1 MEIGAETFIIN
12 PVVLPHQGIDI
23 ILGMNWMTE
32 NNAVLDIGSRTIQ
45 LRSRVSGKVIRVHM
59 PDMKHMVATVNATE
73 LDEIKKIPV
82 VCDFPDVFPEELP
95 GLPPDRDVEFRID
108 LVPGTAP
115 VSKRPYRMAPDE
127 LKELKI
133 QLQEQLDKGFI
144 RPSSSPW
151 GCPALFVE
159 KKDQGGK
166 RLCVDYRPLNAVTVK
181 NKYPIPHIDILFDQL
196 AGAKVFSKIDLR
208 SGYYQIKIREED
220 IPKTAFSTR
229 YGLYEYLVMSFGLT
243 NAPAFFMYMMNSVFM
258 NELDKFVVVFIDDI
272 LIYSKNEKEHEEH
285 LRVVLTRLREHKLYA
300 KFSKCAFW
308 LKEVGFLGH
317 ILSEKGVAVDPSK
330 VKDVLN
336 WKQPETVTEIRSFLG
351 LAGYYRRFIK
361 DFSKI
366 AKPMTSLTKK
376 NAKFVW
382 GPKCEDGFRELK
394 KLLTTAPVLAQPDVT
409 KPFDVYCDASG
420 QGLGCVLMQ
429 EGRVIAYA
437 SRQLRK
443 HEANYPTHDL
453 ELAAVVHALKIWR
466 HYLLGNTCH
475 IYTDHKSL
483 KYIFTQPEL
492 NMRQRRWLKLIKDY
506 DLEIHY
512 HPGKANVVADALSR
526 RAHCNVI
533 EARPTG
539 RVICWEMDEI
549 EMPTE
554 QLVELYSL
562 IIEPTIKDLVI
573 VAQKQDPGMAHIREG
588 IDEEKKACFTLDDQG
603 VLWFNNRLI
612 VPKDMELRKKI
623 LDEAHTSVLTM
634 HPGSNKMYQDLKQK
648 FWWTRMKREIAKY
661 VSECDV
667 CKRVKAD
674 HLKPGGMLQ
683 PLNIPAWKWEDIHM
697 DFVVGLPRTQ
707 KGYDSIWVIIDRFTK
722 SAHFIPVKTCYTA
735 ATYAGLYISRI
746 VSLHGIP
753 VTITSDRGS
762 VFVSRF
768 WEHLQTAL
776 GTKLIR
782 SSAYHP
788 QTSGQVERVNQ
799 IVEDMLR
806 ACALTYSTK
815 WDECLPLAEFAYN
828 NSYQKRLNMAPFEAL
843 YGRRCRTPLNW
854 SEPGERVTFGPDLVT
869 QAEEQ
874 VKFIQSNLK
883 SAQSRQ
889 KSYSDRRRRPL
900 VFEKGDH
907 VYLRVSPMK
916 GVHRFGVKGKLAPR
930 YVGPF
935 KITEQ
940 CGPVAYRLELPPHL
954 AAVHD
959 VFHVSQLKKC
969 LRVPEKEVDT
979 SQVQIEPDL
988 TYEARPIKILDQ
1000 KQRSTRRNTVNFYK
1014 VQWSDH
1020 SEEEATWETE
1030 EYLQTKHPDPGV
1042 EERTREQPPIEE
1054 PEDPEPY
1061 PQQEDLRQAAD
1072 SAPDDTDPSEEG
1084 IVWNLIALEPLAVL
1098 ALAPILAVDPNKVED
1113 VLNWKQPQTV
1123 TEIRSFL
1130 GLADYYRRFIKDFSK
1145 IAKPMTVLTQ
1155 KNAKFAWS
1163 SKCEEAFRTLKTLLT
1178 SAPVLAQPDITK
1190 PFDVYCDASSSGLV
1204 CILMQEG
1211 RVIAYASCQLRKHE
1225 VNYPTHN
1232 LELLT
1237 VVYALKK
1244 WRHYLLGNTCHI
1256 YTDHKSLKY
1265 IFTQPELNMRQR
1277 RWLELI
1283 KDYDLEVHFP
1293 GKTTYWVKQYAELYI
1308 SRIVSLHGV
1317 PQTITS
1323 DRGSLFVSRFWEQ
1336 LQIALGTNLI
1346 RSSAYHPQ
1354 TSGQVE
1360 RVNQILEDMLRACA
1374 LTYSTKWDECLPLA
1388 EFAYNNSYQKSLD
1401 MAPFEALYGRRCRT
1415 PLNWSEPGERVTFS
1429 PDLVTQAEEQA
1440 KFIHS
1445 NLKRAQSRQKSYS
1458 GKRRR
1463 PLVFE
1468 KGDHVYLRVSPV
1480 KEVHQFGVK
1489 GKLAPRY
1496 IGPFKITRQCGP
1508 VAYRLELPPHLA
1520 AVHDVFHVSQL
1531 KKCLRVPEEVIDT
1544 SQIQI
1549 QPDITYEEKPIKV
1562 LDQKQRSTRRRTI
1575 DFYKVQWSNHSEEE
1589 ATWKQEEF
1597 LRTKYPGFL
1606 PSTSN

>member
-1 MEIGAETFIIN
+1 
-12 PVVLPHQGIDI
+12 
-23 ILGMNWMTE
+23 
-32 NNAVLDIGSRTIQ
+32 
-45 LRSRVSGKVIRVHM
+45 
-59 PDMKHMVATVNATE
+59 
-73 LDEIKKIPV
+73 
-82 VCDFPDVFPEELP
+82 
-95 GLPPDRDVEFRID
+95 
-108 LVPGTAP
+108 
-115 VSKRPYRMAPDE
+115 
-127 LKELKI
+127 
-133 QLQEQLDKGFI
+133 
-144 RPSSSPW
+144 
-151 GCPALFVE
+151 
-159 KKDQGGK
+159 
-166 RLCVDYRPLNAVTVK
+166 
-181 NKYPIPHIDILFDQL
+181 
-196 AGAKVFSKIDLR
+196 
-208 SGYYQIKIREED
+208 
-220 IPKTAFSTR
+220 
-229 YGLYEYLVMSFGLT
+229 MSFGLT

-285 LRVVLTRLREHKLYA
+285 LRIVLTQLRKHKLYA

-317 ILSEKGVAVDPSK
+317 ILSEKGVAVDPNK

-492 NMRQRRWLKLIKDY
+492 NMRQRRWLELIKDY

-533 EARPTG
+533 EARPTA

-562 IIEPTIKDLVI
+562 LIEPTIKDLVI

-603 VLWFNNRLI
+603 VLWFNNRLV

-735 ATYAGLYISRI
+735 ATYAGLYFSRI

-788 QTSGQVERVNQ
+788 QTSGQVKRVNQ

-815 WDECLPLAEFAYN
+815 WDECLPLSEFAYN
-828 NSYQKRLNMAPFEAL
+828 NSYQKSLNMAPFEAL

-874 VKFIQSNLK
+874 VRFIQENLK
-883 SAQSRQ
+883 RAQSRQ

-900 VFEKGDH
+900 VFKEGDH

-935 KITEQ
+935 KISEK
-940 CGPVAYRLELPPHL
+940 CGPVAYRLELPPRL

-959 VFHVSQLKKC
+959 IFHVSQLKKC
-969 LRVPEKEVDT
+969 LRVPEEEIDT

-988 TYEARPIKILDQ
+988 TYEARP
-1000 KQRSTRRNTVNFYK
+1000 V
-1014 VQWSDH
+1014 
-1020 SEEEATWETE
+1020 
-1030 EYLQTKHPDPGV
+1030 
-1042 EERTREQPPIEE
+1042 
-1054 PEDPEPY
+1054 
-1061 PQQEDLRQAAD
+1061 
-1072 SAPDDTDPSEEG
+1072 
-1084 IVWNLIALEPLAVL
+1084 
-1098 ALAPILAVDPNKVED
+1098 
-1113 VLNWKQPQTV
+1113 
-1123 TEIRSFL
+1123 
-1130 GLADYYRRFIKDFSK
+1130 
-1145 IAKPMTVLTQ
+1145 
-1155 KNAKFAWS
+1155 
-1163 SKCEEAFRTLKTLLT
+1163 
-1178 SAPVLAQPDITK
+1178 
-1190 PFDVYCDASSSGLV
+1190 
-1204 CILMQEG
+1204 
-1211 RVIAYASCQLRKHE
+1211 
-1225 VNYPTHN
+1225 
-1232 LELLT
+1232 
-1237 VVYALKK
+1237 
-1244 WRHYLLGNTCHI
+1244 
-1256 YTDHKSLKY
+1256 
-1265 IFTQPELNMRQR
+1265 
-1277 RWLELI
+1277 
-1283 KDYDLEVHFP
+1283 
-1293 GKTTYWVKQYAELYI
+1293 
-1308 SRIVSLHGV
+1308 
-1317 PQTITS
+1317 
-1323 DRGSLFVSRFWEQ
+1323 
-1336 LQIALGTNLI
+1336 
-1346 RSSAYHPQ
+1346 
-1354 TSGQVE
+1354 
-1360 RVNQILEDMLRACA
+1360 
-1374 LTYSTKWDECLPLA
+1374 
-1388 EFAYNNSYQKSLD
+1388 
-1401 MAPFEALYGRRCRT
+1401 
-1415 PLNWSEPGERVTFS
+1415 
-1429 PDLVTQAEEQA
+1429 
-1440 KFIHS
+1440 
-1445 NLKRAQSRQKSYS
+1445 
-1458 GKRRR
+1458 
-1463 PLVFE
+1463 
-1468 KGDHVYLRVSPV
+1468 
-1480 KEVHQFGVK
+1480 
-1489 GKLAPRY
+1489 
-1496 IGPFKITRQCGP
+1496 
-1508 VAYRLELPPHLA
+1508 
-1520 AVHDVFHVSQL
+1520 
-1531 KKCLRVPEEVIDT
+1531 
-1544 SQIQI
+1544 
-1549 QPDITYEEKPIKV
+1549 KV
-1562 LDQKQRSTRRRTI
+1562 LDQKQRSTRRSTVTM
-1575 DFYKVQWSNHSEEE
+1575 YKVQWSEHTEEE
-1589 ATWKQEEF
+1589 ATWETEEY

-1606 PSTSN
+1606 PSTSNEWVPPVGFPPAASELGRPAPIRPSPRRPSPPRPSLRLASWPHPSAARGSWTRSAPRGASSSRVRRRPRGRRAPPRPSGHRPRPSALPALPDARPLKGEEPRAPKTLTPPLLSPLSAPPRAFFAATAIAGGELEPELAPPPSALPSPRHHPRHNRLVAPPRLRQPSSPPEPPARRSSRGSTSRRAGSFKSPPPFVAVPRRPEPHPPSTSRPR